1 MLPQISKFFDS
12 FSILELA
19 FSEKFLINHS
29 SKINPLYFVIS
40 FFDIMNQDH
49 FTWEGWS
56 KRFYLISKTSCTPN
70 GLIAKFGFRYIPFFK
85 ALLKKALGFSSIG
98 SSVPPPIAQ
107 CFKRIWITD
116 STCISMPDSL
126 HKIFPGASN
135 QSGCYATAKLQ
146 LTMDLITD
154 EIHGLDICSFRN
166 NDQSYS
172 KNILNYVNEGD
183 LVIRDLGY
191 FVTDIFKQL
200 DQNKVKFISKIRYD
214 LNIYNLQNE
223 PFDLLK
229 KLRDAFSS
237 GASYVD
243 WSIRISKKKI
253 PVRLLAVRCNQ
264 QNAFKKNKRAVN
276 DRQPRV
282 NHNEEYMELLGYH
295 ILITNIEKDKLTVN
309 DIWSLYKLRWRIEVI
324 FKCWKGRLNL
334 EKLFRNITIKNYSII
349 YCMLLLALTKI
360 VICHNRIYIKIRNE
374 VLNDQG
380 IPNISILKFYD
391 IVTKEIHLINGKSKK
406 FLIQYFS
413 RFSTYQNTKTRK
425 THFEMLY
432 MLNSS

>member
-1 MLPQISKFFDS
+1 
-12 FSILELA
+12 
-19 FSEKFLINHS
+19 
-29 SKINPLYFVIS
+29 
-40 FFDIMNQDH
+40 
-49 FTWEGWS
+49 
-56 KRFYLISKTSCTPN
+56 
-70 GLIAKFGFRYIPFFK
+70 
-85 ALLKKALGFSSIG
+85 
-98 SSVPPPIAQ
+98 
-107 CFKRIWITD
+107 
-116 STCISMPDSL
+116 MPDSL

-135 QSGCYATAKLQ
+135 QSGCYATARLQ

-172 KNILNYVNEGD
+172 KNILNYVSEGD

-200 DQNKVKFISKIRYD
+200 DQNKVKFISKIRYG
-214 LNIYNLQNE
+214 LKMYNLQNE

-229 KLRDAFSS
+229 KLRDAFNS
-237 GASYVD
+237 GASHVD

-253 PVRLLAVRCNQ
+253 PVRLLALRCNE
-264 QNAFKKNKRAVN
+264 QNANKKNKRAVN
-276 DRQPRV
+276 DRQSHA

-295 ILITNIEKDKLTVN
+295 ILITNIEREKLSVK
-309 DIWSLYKLRWRIEVI
+309 DIWSLYKLRWRIEII
-324 FKCWKGRLNL
+324 FKCWKGRLKL
-334 EKLFRNITIKNYSII
+334 EKLFKTINTKNYSVI

-360 VICHNRIYIKIRNE
+360 VICHNRMYVRLRNE
-374 VLNDQG
+374 LLNENG
-380 IPNISILKFYD
+380 IPEISMLKFYD
-391 IVTKEIHLINGKSKK
+391 IVSNEIHLIKGKSRR

-413 RFSTYQNTKTRK
+413 KFSKYQNTKTRK